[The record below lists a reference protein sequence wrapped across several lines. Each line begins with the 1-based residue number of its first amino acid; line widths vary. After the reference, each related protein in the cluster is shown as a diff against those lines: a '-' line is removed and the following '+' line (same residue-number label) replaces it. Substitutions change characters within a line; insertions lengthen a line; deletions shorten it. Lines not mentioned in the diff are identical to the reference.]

1 MSNWGARVARV
12 EHHDQ
17 KTFGEHLG
25 ELKKRSL
32 IVLGNFLLGALI
44 GFALHKQIEA
54 ILQKPLG
61 QTLYYSN
68 PAGGL
73 SFALQIAMG
82 VGIIAALPL
91 LLYQIMQFI
100 RPAMKPIKTRLVLLV
115 IMCSI
120 GLAVMA
126 VVYVYFVS
134 MPAALNFLVSFN
146 GDSIQALI
154 DVNDYIRFVL
164 AYCGAAILAFQLPLF
179 LLFANKVRRFPPGG
193 LTKLQR
199 PVIIGAIIVAGVIT
213 PTVDPINQMLL
224 AVPII
229 ILFESGAIVVSI
241 ANRRYRK
248 RQANTPVFTIA
259 KPLPNTVQTT
269 PVTNA
274 TTRTAPAQQAMRS
287 MDGFV
292 VAPHKQSKQPEP
304 AQAVAAT
311 QLNITDEKR
320 PSKSSL
326 IMDVVR
332 PPLQNLG

>member
-1 MSNWGARVARV
+1 M

-229 ILFESGAIVVSI
+229 ILFETGAIVVSI

-248 RQANTPVFTIA
+248 RQANAPVFTIA
-259 KPLPNTVQTT
+259 KPLPST
-269 PVTNA
+269 PQPQA
-274 TTRTAPAQQAMRS
+274 TSIAAMPRTAPVQQAVRS

-292 VAPHKQSKQPEP
+292 IAPHKQPQRLEP
-304 AQAVAAT
+304 AQAVAAA
-311 QLNITDEKR
+311 QLNTTDEKR
-320 PSKSSL
+320 QRKTSL